1 MERHMNGHAELVV
14 SGNDLATVLVQ
25 TAADNFPPVL
35 ATARLIGLMETAAA
49 RALHAS
55 LGEGQVSVGISIN
68 VSHSAATPLG
78 VRVVAEARLTG
89 MEGKFYV
96 FDVTARDA
104 GGEIGRGT
112 HKRAIVNV
120 DRLLAG
126 AVKRLAT
133 GT

>member
-1 MERHMNGHAELVV
+1 MNGQAELLV
-14 SGNDLATVLVQ
+14 SGGDLATVLVQ
-25 TAADNFPPVL
+25 TESDHFPPVL
-35 ATARLIGLMETAAA
+35 ATARMIGLMETAAS
-49 RALHAS
+49 RALHSS

-68 VSHSAATPLG
+68 VSHTAATPLG
-78 VRVVAEARLTG
+78 IKVIADARLTG

-96 FDVTARDA
+96 FEVVARDS

-112 HKRAIVNV
+112 HKRAIVSI

>member
-1 MERHMNGHAELVV
+1 MNGQAELVV
-14 SGNDLATVLVQ
+14 SGGDLATVLVQ

-35 ATARLIGLMETAAA
+35 ATARMIGLMETAAA
-49 RALHAS
+49 RALHTS
-55 LGEGQVSVGISIN
+55 LGEGQVSVGISMN
-68 VSHSAATPLG
+68 VIHTAATPLG
-78 VRVVAEARLTG
+78 EKVVADARLTG

-96 FDVTARDA
+96 FEVTARDG

-112 HKRAIVNV
+112 HKRAIVDV
-120 DRLLAG
+120 ERLLAG